1 MARGEERGVLGII
14 VAGGANPIDGLG
26 APDDAALTPFAGK
39 YRFLDFALATL
50 ANSGV
55 RPVYLVAAG
64 AGVALR
70 AHLIGAGRARGD
82 IRRPVIVPLA
92 TTRGAS
98 TQRIGRLRHALVRA
112 RELVRTHRPDTVAVL
127 LADHILQLDL
137 RHVHA
142 AHRSLGADVTLAALP
157 LPVGEARGRLALV
170 VGSDRTVAGVSRA
183 GDAPVAP
190 GTPGLALTWAG
201 DLVLRADA
209 LGAVLAAAAR
219 DDAEFLDALAAQ
231 LRVVAYDVLDG
242 GGPGAHAPRPAYWHD
257 PDTLE
262 AYYDAQM
269 ELCTPHPALDL
280 YDPAW
285 PILPV
290 PSGLG
295 PAKVA
300 ADRVGRMGQAL
311 NALLADG
318 VVIQGGAAVNTIVGH
333 GVVIES
339 TAEVLDS
346 ILLDGC
352 RIGRGARIRRAVIGA
367 GAVIPDEE
375 EIGYDRP
382 PNVPAQQSRSG
393 LVLVP
398 APLPP
403 LAAAAH

>member
-1 MARGEERGVLGII
+1 MLGII
-14 VAGGANPIDGLG
+14 VAGGTNAIDGLG

-55 RPVYLVAAG
+55 RPVYLIAAG
-64 AGVALR
+64 AGAALR
-70 AHLIGAGRARGD
+70 AHLTGAGRARGD
-82 IRRPVIVPLA
+82 LRRPVIVPLA
-92 TTRGAS
+92 STRAAS
-98 TQRIGRLRHALVRA
+98 TRRIGRLRHALIRA
-112 RELVRTHRPDTVAVL
+112 RELVRTHRPETVAVL

-157 LPVGEARGRLALV
+157 LPEAEARGRLGLAV
-170 VGSDRTVAGVSRA
+170 RSDRTVSGISPA
-183 GDAPVAP
+183 GDVPIAP

-201 DLVLRADA
+201 DLILRADA

-219 DDAEFLDALAAQ
+219 DDADFLDALAGE

-242 GGPGAHAPRPAYWHD
+242 GTPGSRPERVAYWHE

-280 YDPAW
+280 YNPAW
-285 PILPV
+285 PILPI

-300 ADRVGRMGQAL
+300 ADRVGHMGQAL

-318 VVIQGGAAVNTIVGH
+318 VVIRGGAAVNSIVGH

-352 RIGRGARIRRAVIGA
+352 RIGRGARVRRAVIGA
-367 GAVIPDEE
+367 GAVVPDEE
-375 EIGYDRP
+375 EIGYERAP
-382 PNVPAQQSRSG
+382 VAPARLSRSG

-398 APLPP
+398 APQPL